1 MAAASIARWTGDTPV
16 TMGLS
21 RRKVLSSSARAS
33 GICNSSFSSAFISPS
48 FLLAGEK
55 SYDFS
60 ANWFAVG
67 CAHPS
72 GALAT
77 EKYFSDVHAA
87 GKMIEIFCAVRG
99 ANSAKLFTR

>member
-1 MAAASIARWTGDTPV
+1 MSCKFEENLR
-16 TMGLS
+16 
-21 RRKVLSSSARAS
+21 
-33 GICNSSFSSAFISPS
+33 FSSRGI
-48 FLLAGEK
+48 
-55 SYDFS
+55 
-60 ANWFAVG
+60 AVG

-77 EKYFSDVHAA
+77 EKSFSDVHAA

>member
-1 MAAASIARWTGDTPV
+1 MIALLKGLLPMPEAHALLDSTLRRDKPMVTGV
-16 TMGLS
+16 
-21 RRKVLSSSARAS
+21 
-33 GICNSSFSSAFISPS
+33 SPS

-60 ANWFAVG
+60 ANRFAVG